1 MSTKDYN
8 EYKAAAAL
16 DLIPENENPLFLFNS
31 TSKDILLDLINGKID
46 AVELARIELSNR
58 GLDETGQFIGW
69 NKNAHNEFI

>member
-16 DLIPENENPLFLFNS
+16 GLIPENENPVYLFNS

-58 GLDETGQFIGW
+58 GLDATGKFIGW
-69 NKNAHNEFI
+69 N

>member
-1 MSTKDYN
+1 MSTTDYN

-16 DLIPENENPLFLFNS
+16 GLIPENENPVYLFNS

>member
-16 DLIPENENPLFLFNS
+16 GLIPENENPVYLFNS

>member
-31 TSKDILLDLINGKID
+31 TSKDILLDLINSKID
-46 AVELARIELSNR
+46 AIELARIELSNR
-58 GLDETGQFIGW
+58 GLDATGKFIGW
-69 NKNAHNEFI
+69 NKSARHES